1 MKFVSK
7 DQRAM
12 SNVPALLAE
21 ETPIGAEYILMEK
34 MEGVE
39 LEEVWPEME
48 IEDRLEVV
56 KAVAAYQLSWAS
68 VSCEQYGSLNF
79 AEDFKGENLP
89 ALVYTDDQGRSAGG

>member
-1 MKFVSK
+1 MKFICLKSTIGVLSS
-7 DQRAM
+7 R
-12 SNVPALLAE
+12 AE

-68 VSCEQYGSLNF
+68 VSFEQYGFTEACTLPKTL
-79 AEDFKGENLP
+79 KGKTYRRLC
-89 ALVYTDDQGRSAGG
+89 TQMIRGGG